1 MAEFEK
7 KIESGELSYEEAL
20 EALSSVVKS
29 LESGKVIN
37 GGEEKELTLD
47 DSIKLYRTGK
57 LLSDYCEKLLAEA
70 QNQIKEIN
78 NG

>member
-1 MAEFEK
+1 MAELEK
-7 KIESGELSYEEAL
+7 RIESGKLSYEEAL

-29 LESGKVIN
+29 LESGKVIT
-37 GGEEKELTLD
+37 GGVEKDLTLD

-57 LLSDYCEKLLAEA
+57 LLSDYCEKLLTEA